1 MNSKLKYWKSSVNS
15 GPRKKNIVFD
25 LDETLG
31 SFTDLEILWSG
42 LIKLKTSHNIPFNET
57 QDVFNNL
64 LELYPEFA
72 RLGIYPIFNY
82 LLSKKR
88 TGECGNIYIYTNN
101 QCPCQWTNRIVR
113 YFETKTGP
121 LIDRVI
127 GTYKI
132 GKKIVNTER
141 TCQEKTYSD
150 LVKCTMMSNDD
161 NICFIDNTYY
171 EKMRNERV
179 YYIQPLPY
187 HHKLSPPEIVSRLLL
202 SDLGQIWFRDTD
214 LQCLPSEFL
223 LQHFSSRKGGR
234 MNIEMFPVDDLAVSK
249 KMMYHIR
256 DFFYISHRRAKTRKY
271 RICLGKFT
279 RKRRKQNSNG
289 DV

>member
-1 MNSKLKYWKSSVNS
+1 VNS

-57 QDVFNNL
+57 QDDFNNL
-64 LELYPEFA
+64 LDLYPEFA

-88 TGECGNIYIYTNN
+88 TGECGNIYVYTNN
-101 QCPCQWTNRIVR
+101 QCKQCTWANYIVR

-132 GKKIVNTER
+132 GKNIVNTER
-141 TCQEKTYSD
+141 TCQEKTYTD
-150 LVKCTMMSNDD
+150 LVKCTMMSTDE

-187 HHKLSPPEIVSRLLL
+187 YHKLSPPEIVSRLVL
-202 SDLGQIWFRDTD
+202 SDLGQIWFRGAD
-214 LQCLPSEFL
+214 LPCLPVDFL
-223 LQHFSSRKGGR
+223 LRHFSLRKGGR
-234 MNIEMFPVDDLAVSK
+234 MNVEMFPVDDLAVSK
-249 KMMYHIR
+249 KMMYYIR
-256 DFFYISHRRAKTRKY
+256 DFFYISRRRAKTRKH
-271 RICLGKFT
+271 RIYLGKFT
-279 RKRRKQNSNG
+279 RKQRHNSYR